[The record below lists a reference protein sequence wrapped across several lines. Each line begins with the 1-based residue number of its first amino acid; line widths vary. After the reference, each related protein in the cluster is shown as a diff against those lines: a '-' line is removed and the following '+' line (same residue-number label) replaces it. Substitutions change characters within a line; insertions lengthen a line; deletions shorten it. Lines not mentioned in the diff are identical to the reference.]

1 MKDKVR
7 VLIIDD
13 NQNFVNKV
21 KQYFKNHAVIN
32 VVLEAHD
39 GKEGLDVILKAREEY
54 DLILLDLVMPNKD
67 GMYVLDQLQQ
77 KDSLFNII
85 VISGLGTEEVIRKT
99 CSYGVKYFI
108 LKPFLLEDLEAKII
122 EIMLKKDVVKVNK
135 RLDLECLVVNLLH
148 SLGIPSHLKGYK
160 YLKES
165 IFLGYEDNDIT
176 NQVMKKLYPQ
186 IAFKYNVSSL
196 SVERSMRHAI
206 EIGFNRGDYEL
217 IAELFGHS
225 INFDKAKPTNSEFIT
240 TLIDKLKLDISRY
253 KVE

>member
-1 MKDKVR
+1 MKPKVR
-7 VLIIDD
+7 ILIIDD
-13 NQNFVNKV
+13 NQNFINKV

-39 GKEGLDVILKAREEY
+39 GREGLDVILKAKEEY

-67 GMYVLDQLQQ
+67 GMYVLEQLKYQ
-77 KDSLFNII
+77 DSSFNII
-85 VISGLGTEEVIRKT
+85 VISGLGSEEVIRKT

-108 LKPFLLEDLEAKII
+108 LKPFLLEDLEIKII
-122 EIMLKKDVVKVNK
+122 ETMLKKDILKANR
-135 RLDLECLVVNLLH
+135 RLDIECLVVNLLH

-165 IFLGYEDNDIT
+165 IILGYEDPSLI
-176 NQVMKKLYPQ
+176 NQIIKKLYPK
-186 IAFKYNVSSL
+186 IAFKYNVSL
-196 SVERSMRHAI
+196 ASVEKSMRHAI

-217 IAELFGHS
+217 IEELFGHS
-225 INFDKAKPTNSEFIT
+225 INFDKAKPTNLEFIT
-240 TLIDKLKLDISRY
+240 TLIDRLKLDISLY